1 MNNEQRY
8 SGAIALIK
16 TQTNYTEEEAKEK
29 LEKWEGNYMNVIKE
43 YLNPNFNKKN
53 C

>member
-1 MNNEQRY
+1 MNNQQRY

-29 LEKWEGNYMNVIKE
+29 
-43 YLNPNFNKKN
+43 
-53 C
+53 